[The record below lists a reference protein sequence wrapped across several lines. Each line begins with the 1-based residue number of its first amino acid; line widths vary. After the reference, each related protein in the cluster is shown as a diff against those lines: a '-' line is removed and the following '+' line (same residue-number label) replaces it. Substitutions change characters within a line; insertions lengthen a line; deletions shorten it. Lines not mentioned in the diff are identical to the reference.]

1 MDRTEKLQERK
12 KDRLWI
18 WEHSERRTQYSNDL
32 RQFGFTGWQ
41 QFTENTYFG
50 KNMDTG
56 TIQIATLT
64 RIILSRLLLF

>member
-1 MDRTEKLQERK
+1 MDRTEKVQESK
-12 KDRLWI
+12 KDRHRI

-32 RQFGFTGWQ
+32 RQFGFTVWQ

-56 TIQIATLT
+56 TKQIATLT

>member
-12 KDRLWI
+12 KDRHRI
-18 WEHSERRTQYSNDL
+18 WEHSERRTQYSYDL
-32 RQFGFTGWQ
+32 RQFGQ

-56 TIQIATLT
+56 TKQIATLD